1 MAKIVNELVLNEAIK
16 QLGQLIA
23 DNSYDFIPYT
33 DEEISDL
40 FSLKPEEVAHLTD
53 LIADT
58 VISQYKLWSS
68 KKVNDELTKAKSEC
82 NDYTDSMLSNISSI
96 TIDYVEQL
104 PVTGDSS
111 IIYIL
116 KATDSSAKDT
126 LNLYKDGSWTNIG
139 DFEIDLT
146 KFYDKTEI
154 DQLLLAKAN
163 DNEVVKQDDVIVDT
177 SQVTTTNVL
186 SATTT
191 IEELNKKA
199 NDDEVLKKTDISTTL
214 DSSSTNDKVP
224 TSKTVWDS
232 LYKIC
237 NPQVLVDANNPTSKI
252 CMADLTTLNT
262 PAKEGVTSAESSLI
276 ISIEGRDYWNG
287 QISIAMAEPEVYV
300 RSVRDAGTWT
310 KWRRLCSTIVADVE
324 WTTLTVESGMS
335 GTIKYRVKNGIC
347 FVNIY
352 GLISSTMSTQGNII
366 TNGLPIPEVTTDW
379 YGLTANDYTK
389 GGLLVSIDNTGRMTN
404 YIGENGSYYF
414 GTFSYPVKE

>member
-1 MAKIVNELVLNEAIK
+1 M
-16 QLGQLIA
+16 
-23 DNSYDFIPYT
+23 
-33 DEEISDL
+33 
-40 FSLKPEEVAHLTD
+40 
-53 LIADT
+53 
-58 VISQYKLWSS
+58 
-68 KKVNDELTKAKSEC
+68 
-82 NDYTDSMLSNISSI
+82 
-96 TIDYVEQL
+96 
-104 PVTGDSS
+104 
-111 IIYIL
+111 
-116 KATDSSAKDT
+116 
-126 LNLYKDGSWTNIG
+126 
-139 DFEIDLT
+139 
-146 KFYDKTEI
+146 

-163 DNEVVKQDDVIVDT
+163 DNEVVKQDDVIVDI
-177 SQVTTTNVL
+177 SQATTTNVL

-199 NDDEVLKKTDISTTL
+199 NNDEVLKKTDMSTTL

-237 NPQVLVDANNPTSKI
+237 NPQVLMDANNPTSKI

-287 QISIAMAEPEVYV
+287 QISISMAEPEVYV

-310 KWRRLCSTIVADVE
+310 KWRRLCSTMVADVE

-366 TNGLPIPEVTTDW
+366 TNGLPTPEVTTDW

>member
-23 DNSYDFIPYT
+23 DNSYDFVPYT

-104 PVTGDSS
+104 PTTGDSS
-111 IIYIL
+111 TIYIL

-139 DFEIDLT
+139 DFEVDIT
-146 KFYDKTEI
+146 QFYNKTQM

-163 DNEVVKQDDVIVDT
+163 DNEVVKQDDVIVDI
-177 SQVTTTNVL
+177 SQATTTNVL

-191 IEELNKKA
+191 IEELNKA
-199 NDDEVLKKTDISTTL
+199 LKKTDMTTTL

-237 NPQVLVDANNPTSKI
+237 DPQVLVDANNATSKI

-310 KWRRLCSTIVADVE
+310 KWRRLCTTSVADVE

-366 TNGLPIPEVTTDW
+366 TNGLPTPEVTTDW

-389 GGLLVSIDNTGRMTN
+389 GGLLVSIDNTGRMNN

-414 GTFSYPVKE
+414 GTFSYPVK